1 MSYREMIMKDTG
13 CSAEDAPMVEDI
25 MRNDVF
31 HSTLDWQTR
40 AELRRGARLA
50 YQVLNENRA
59 EFEEYR
65 RKTKEVFEEMR
76 ANSAAQMPR

>member
-1 MSYREMIMKDTG
+1 MIMEDSG
-13 CSAEDAPMVEDI
+13 CSAADAPMVENI

-50 YQVLNENRA
+50 YQVLNENRVAFA
-59 EFEEYR
+59 EYQQ
-65 RKTKEVFEEMR
+65 KTQTVLAEMR
-76 ANSAAQMPR
+76 RSRGTQLSS